1 MLYRSCYSLQN
12 ARFLLHYLKFFHQFQ
27 MSDRDPGPDDQIG
40 KRETDAAKLKLDGEA
55 ILKNFSFGEKVKWDA
70 GEIK

>member
-1 MLYRSCYSLQN
+1 
-12 ARFLLHYLKFFHQFQ
+12 

-55 ILKNFSFGEKVKWDA
+55 ILKKFSFGEKVKWDV
-70 GEIK
+70 GVIKCLLVVGRHSAFCGYLFL